1 MSAREIK
8 LKISQNDILHM
19 QCWSRRNRGRFS
31 EFHIHYKLAS
41 SLVSHEY
48 RVVTL

>member
-19 QCWSRRNRGRFS
+19 QCWSRRNRGTFFR
-31 EFHIHYKLAS
+31 IPYPLQ
-41 SLVSHEY
+41 VS
-48 RVVTL
+48 